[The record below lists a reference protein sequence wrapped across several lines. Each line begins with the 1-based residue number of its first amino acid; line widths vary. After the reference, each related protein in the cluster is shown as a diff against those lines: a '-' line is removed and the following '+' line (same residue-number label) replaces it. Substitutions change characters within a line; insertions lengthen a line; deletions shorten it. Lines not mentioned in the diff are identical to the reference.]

1 MHEAEVTDCA
11 QAYLTES
18 MLIYDG
24 SQMGAEQRRLPQK
37 GLKRAAGDGCDLEGC
52 PKRQDGSSAPRP
64 EGCDCEEGERQ
75 GGGLTQQDLVMLLH
89 VDATF
94 EQSRSAEGGEK
105 PRAGSN
111 AQGERSAE
119 PFPLEF
125 CLTLARS
132 CSADVLR
139 CSADQRARQ
148 LVRRRRGRSL
158 KEGGLNLFVD
168 ATTLSVSFVE
178 CRKSNVTCVIGRRL
192 RSTAQWRRWNTAC
205 STPSP
210 ARRST
215 PRRRPEPHPPCTP
228 RGNVNGRRRCRLN
241 ERGAHRH
248 STWSAALLPGASVYS
263 ITPAPV

>member
-24 SQMGAEQRRLPQK
+24 SKMGAEQRRLPQK

-64 EGCDCEEGERQ
+64 EGCDCAEGERQ

-94 EQSRSAEGGEK
+94 EQSRSVEGGEQ
-105 PRAGSN
+105 PGAGSS

-119 PFPLEF
+119 PYSSSEVLSHAG
-125 CLTLARS
+125 ARS

-139 CSADQRARQ
+139 RPADQRARQ
-148 LVRRRRGRSL
+148 LVRRRCGRSL

-168 ATTLSVSFVE
+168 VD
-178 CRKSNVTCVIGRRL
+178 NVVGVVC
-192 RSTAQWRRWNTAC
+192 
-205 STPSP
+205 
-210 ARRST
+210 
-215 PRRRPEPHPPCTP
+215 
-228 RGNVNGRRRCRLN
+228 
-241 ERGAHRH
+241 
-248 STWSAALLPGASVYS
+248 
-263 ITPAPV
+263 

>member
-105 PRAGSN
+105 PGAGSN
-111 AQGERSAE
+111 AHGERSAE
-119 PFPLEF
+119 PFPLQKF

-139 CSADQRARQ
+139 RSADQRARQ

-168 ATTLSVSFVE
+168 AD
-178 CRKSNVTCVIGRRL
+178 NVVGVVC
-192 RSTAQWRRWNTAC
+192 
-205 STPSP
+205 
-210 ARRST
+210 
-215 PRRRPEPHPPCTP
+215 
-228 RGNVNGRRRCRLN
+228 
-241 ERGAHRH
+241 
-248 STWSAALLPGASVYS
+248 
-263 ITPAPV
+263 